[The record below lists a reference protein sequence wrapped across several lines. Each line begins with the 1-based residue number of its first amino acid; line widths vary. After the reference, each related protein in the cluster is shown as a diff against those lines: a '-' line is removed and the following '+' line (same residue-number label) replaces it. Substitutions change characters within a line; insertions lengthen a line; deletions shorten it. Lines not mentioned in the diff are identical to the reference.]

1 MGQARL
7 GDKAESSYE
16 RLLAEL
22 RSINDRLDQKN
33 KLLEQRVD
41 LLRQE
46 VEMLTQ
52 EVEQMGG
59 EQANDPPDDWLEWQ
73 ILLVILWLAWV
84 IIWTATMGALVWAGV
99 SS

>member
-1 MGQARL
+1 MGRTGV
-7 GDKAESSYE
+7 GDKAESSYD
-16 RLLAEL
+16 RLLAEI
-22 RSINDRLDQKN
+22 RNTGQRIEQRFDRLT
-33 KLLEQRVD
+33 QRVE

-59 EQANDPPDDWLEWQ
+59 EQANDPPDNWLEWQ

>member
-7 GDKAESSYE
+7 GDKAESSYD
-16 RLLAEL
+16 RLLAEI
-22 RSINDRLDQKN
+22 RDTGQRIEQRFDRLT
-33 KLLEQRVD
+33 
-41 LLRQE
+41 QE

-59 EQANDPPDDWLEWQ
+59 EQANDPPDNWLEWQ
-73 ILLVILWLAWV
+73 ILLVVLWLAWV
-84 IIWTATMGALVWAGV
+84 IIWTATMGALVWVGV